1 MSFLTQYACQ
11 LASFESLRRSPS
23 FSSCDP
29 VHSPTSEGEL
39 RFFQSNSITY
49 TPGSISLVHSSYAI
63 MKAIF
68 AVLLVLGVFIGLKVK
83 GILSCKNH
91 LRTQSKPCPA
101 SREQKDEN
109 ASHQNCPKET
119 RHDLILPFK
128 LPLLKPATSLHMT
141 MGLKRLDQEN
151 WLTLDANYLDFH
163 RIRSRLLMNHKLSV
177 VASLP
182 PAFSACHEVLSLV
195 AAFLARRFP
204 MMFDIHSED
213 SSPVICN
220 RQTGESFPIVNNA
233 DPLETAARLAMEDFN
248 VLMKDEKGVWRLQAS
263 ATLFPAGWRLQE
275 RIGGTLDILHGP
287 VPKWS
292 QKLGCS
298 VSR

>member
-1 MSFLTQYACQ
+1 MT
-11 LASFESLRRSPS
+11 
-23 FSSCDP
+23 
-29 VHSPTSEGEL
+29 
-39 RFFQSNSITY
+39 
-49 TPGSISLVHSSYAI
+49 
-63 MKAIF
+63 AIF
-68 AVLLVLGVFIGLKVK
+68 AVLLILGVCLALKVK
-83 GILSCKNH
+83 TFLSWKKH

-101 SREQKDEN
+101 SREGEDEN
-109 ASHQNCPKET
+109 ATHQNCPKET
-119 RHDLILPFK
+119 RHDLTPPFK
-128 LPLLKPATSLHMT
+128 LPPLKPATSLHMT

-151 WLTLDANYLDFH
+151 WLTLDENYLGFH
-163 RIRSRLLMNHKLSV
+163 RIRSRLLMNHKSSV

-195 AAFLARRFP
+195 AAFLSRRFP
-204 MMFDIHSED
+204 TTFGIEGED

-292 QKLGCS
+292 QKLGGS
-298 VSR
+298 VTR